1 MAWSAFQKSNWTRS
15 VGSQKAIQYF
25 PAASNGTATG
35 NLTFTA
41 GLIKAITL
49 TAAFSFKG
57 NGMVE
62 AWDPMGAGS
71 GFATAVAAG
80 VAIESAYLTGPAA
93 GSYAAGNHPLI
104 IVELSSGAAYTTAA
118 TGFDLICMQ
127 S

>member
-93 GSYAAGNHPLI
+93 GFIVAVTIRLLVVGASPEAACTLC
-104 IVELSSGAAYTTAA
+104 
-118 TGFDLICMQ
+118 DLGLVLLCRRG
-127 S
+127 